1 MPPDL
6 ATQACND
13 ALVQH
18 VGFALSPGGGGGG
31 RGGGGGGGGGGRFG
45 GGPGV
50 GFGWLGGSG
59 PGGFIPMLPGGFPG
73 LWTGD
78 FPGGGA
84 EGVSLVGPDGL
95 ICPPTFACCAPPLR
109 CRMDPVCEW
118 AMRSGDPRALRY
130 LMSDYAHDPD
140 VVGCLQQR
148 LAQLQAAGM

>member
-6 ATQACND
+6 AIQACND

-18 VGFALSPGGGGGG
+18 VGFALLSPGGGGGG
-31 RGGGGGGGGGGRFG
+31 RGGGGGGGGGRFG

-50 GFGWLGGSG
+50 GFGWVGGPG
-59 PGGFIPMLPGGFPG
+59 PGGFIPMLP
-73 LWTGD
+73 
-78 FPGGGA
+78 
-84 EGVSLVGPDGL
+84 
-95 ICPPTFACCAPPLR
+95 CAPPLR